1 MTEADL
7 FQQARIYLP
16 KYLSPEK
23 QRDLWEELKSF
34 PNNRSYYSTEAI
46 LAEQLLQGDG
56 WRGFVV
62 IDFHTLEKKVVS
74 GVVMSNSCDIGAEN
88 PRALAPN
95 VLFAPLIR
103 LDAYCRLL
111 RGAGQTETQ
120 IQSVCE
126 SIRKQRFTTI
136 FYLPSHGDVLQESI
150 VVLYDIHGHPL
161 LDFTATDRSYLFRLN
176 QFAFYLFLMKIS
188 IHFTRMQEG
197 VAR

>member
-16 KYLSPEK
+16 KYLSSEK

-34 PNNRSYYSTEAI
+34 PNNRSYYSTEAT
-46 LAEQLLQGDG
+46 LAGQLLQGDG

-74 GVVMSNSCDIGAEN
+74 GVVVSNSCDIGVEN

-103 LDAYCRLL
+103 LEAYCQLL
-111 RGAGQTETQ
+111 RDAGQTETQ
-120 IQSVCE
+120 IRSVCE
-126 SIRKQRFTTI
+126 SIRKQRVTTI
-136 FYLPSHGDVLQESI
+136 FYLPAHEDVLQDSI
-150 VVLYDIHGHPL
+150 VVLHDIHSHPL
-161 LDFTATDRSYLFRLN
+161 LDFIATNRSCLFTLN

-188 IHFTRMQEG
+188 IHLTRMQEG
-197 VAR
+197 MAR